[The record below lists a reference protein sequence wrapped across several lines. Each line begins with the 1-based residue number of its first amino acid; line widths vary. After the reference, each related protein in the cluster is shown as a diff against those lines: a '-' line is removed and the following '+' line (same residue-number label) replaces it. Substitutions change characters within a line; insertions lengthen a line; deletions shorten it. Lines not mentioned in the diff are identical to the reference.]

1 MKDAIFMSQL
11 AKLLPGDLKEKME
24 SKATTAEAASC
35 FLDNE
40 IKRALEIG
48 DSKPFKLLIS
58 VMEHFDS
65 IHLKELSD
73 QIRSDMDIPVRY
85 DR

>member
-1 MKDAIFMSQL
+1 MKDAIFMSRL
-11 AKLLPGDLKEKME
+11 VKLLPGDLKEKVE
-24 SKATTAEAASC
+24 SKPTTAEAASC

-48 DSKPFKLLIS
+48 DSKPFMLLIS
-58 VMEHFDS
+58 AMENFDS
-65 IHLKELSD
+65 IHLRKLSE
-73 QIRSDMDIPVRY
+73 QMRSDMDILVRY